1 MLKEIEGDPGVG
13 LIVDYSGLGSPK
25 LAMSFTPFGITVV
38 DGERTIFTQV
48 PVKIA
53 FGQEGEVAQKV
64 VAPLLRDTG
73 RRLVRFRLPH
83 GATRAE
89 VEKALGSAQ
98 TSGGTVANLALD
110 LPGATVK
117 AAKAQIRWRGED
129 LIIVLLKGSE
139 ER

>member
-1 MLKEIEGDPGVG
+1 
-13 LIVDYSGLGSPK
+13 
-25 LAMSFTPFGITVV
+25 
-38 DGERTIFTQV
+38 
-48 PVKIA
+48 
-53 FGQEGEVAQKV
+53 VAQKV

-73 RRLVRFRLPH
+73 RRLVRFRLPQ

-98 TSGGTVANLALD
+98 TSGGTVAHLALD

-117 AAKAQIRWRGED
+117 AAKAQIRWSGED